1 MASLRTTVKS
11 VRIAN
16 EVAEYFENKPLN
28 RMVEGLCD
36 LLERGM
42 VTYDGEN
49 LTVANTRVPEAPRE
63 PKTGNRWNIDE
74 ADLMDLD
81 SMSRFMGG
89 DVRTMIH
96 LFDEAVNEG
105 VIRYDQGRY
114 VGVEDVEL
122 EDLYEICREQ
132 NVNPQEVIDK
142 AVKAMRQN
150 GKKPRG

>member
-1 MASLRTTVKS
+1 MPTIGSITKT
-11 VRIAN
+11 VRIA
-16 EVAEYFENKPLN
+16 PRDLTII
-28 RMVEGLCD
+28 EGL
-36 LLERGM
+36 M
-42 VTYDGEN
+42 ADGTSWSGAIHKLCEG
-49 LTVANTRVPEAPRE
+49 VPEVQRE
-63 PKTGNRWNIDE
+63 PKTADRWNIDE